1 MIIHLRNKIRT
12 CFVLFISCGG
22 NVLINIGPTHDGRI
36 SPVFEERLRQM
47 GQWLAINGE
56 AIYESVPWT
65 HQNDTLTPDVWWVS
79 NTPCHAHHLGIEQF
93 CLTFVF
99 GFCGTFS
106 LLYMFKARCIN
117 FKSVTNVSVFSISIS

>member
-1 MIIHLRNKIRT
+1 
-12 CFVLFISCGG
+12 
-22 NVLINIGPTHDGRI
+22 
-36 SPVFEERLRQM
+36 M

-93 CLTFVF
+93 CLTFEF